1 MFSKNTRESVKSA
14 LMADLEV
21 SSEARNDRYLG
32 LPISMGRS
40 KVLTFNYLKERVW
53 KKIQGW
59 KEKLLSKAGKDVLIK
74 AVAQAIPS
82 YAMSC
87 FDLTKTLYDDIG
99 SMICRFW
106 WSQQD
111 KENKMHWLSWE
122 LMCSRKEKGGLGY
135 RDLHLFNLAML
146 ARQGWRLL
154 MDPTSLCA
162 QVLQAKYYPSGD
174 PLMAIEKPGISY
186 SWRSILRGFGALKEG
201 LIWRVG
207 DGARINIWCDPWLPY
222 GTTRRPITPKG
233 RCLLNK
239 VSELLD
245 PYTGNWD
252 EELVR
257 EIFWEEDVQ
266 HILSVPVKQGY
277 SDSLAWHNDVKGLFS
292 VKSAYHVLE
301 DGRERKNVRQA
312 GSTSSEN
319 SAVRGYYWNRLWK
332 IDCMPKVK
340 QFLWRLA
347 HNSLPLRMNISRRG
361 MKIDT
366 RCPICWRQDEDG
378 GHCFLKCKWVKI
390 CWQQL
395 GLEDVRLHLLTLS
408 SAKEVVGHILQMNQ
422 TKQQL
427 TISLLWVWWLS
438 RNKANVG
445 ERMLSVN
452 EVVSRTSVSA
462 VEIYKDSQ
470 DHVNTRGTGGGRH
483 QLMS

>member
-53 KKIQGW
+53 NKIQGW

-162 QVLQAKYYPSGD
+162 QVLQTKYYPSGD

-207 DGARINIWCDPWLPY
+207 YGARINIWCDPWLPY

-239 VSELLD
+239 V
-245 PYTGNWD
+245 
-252 EELVR
+252 R
-257 EIFWEEDVQ
+257 I
-266 HILSVPVKQGY
+266 
-277 SDSLAWHNDVKGLFS
+277 A
-292 VKSAYHVLE
+292 
-301 DGRERKNVRQA
+301 
-312 GSTSSEN
+312 
-319 SAVRGYYWNRLWK
+319 
-332 IDCMPKVK
+332 
-340 QFLWRLA
+340 
-347 HNSLPLRMNISRRG
+347 
-361 MKIDT
+361 
-366 RCPICWRQDEDG
+366 
-378 GHCFLKCKWVKI
+378 
-390 CWQQL
+390 
-395 GLEDVRLHLLTLS
+395 
-408 SAKEVVGHILQMNQ
+408 
-422 TKQQL
+422 
-427 TISLLWVWWLS
+427 
-438 RNKANVG
+438 
-445 ERMLSVN
+445 
-452 EVVSRTSVSA
+452 
-462 VEIYKDSQ
+462 
-470 DHVNTRGTGGGRH
+470 
-483 QLMS
+483 